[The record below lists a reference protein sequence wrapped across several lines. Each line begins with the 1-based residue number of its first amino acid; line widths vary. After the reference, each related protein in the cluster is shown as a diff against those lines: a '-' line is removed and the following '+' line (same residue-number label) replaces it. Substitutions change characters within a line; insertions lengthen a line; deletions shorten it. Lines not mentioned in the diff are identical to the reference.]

1 MELDEITDI
10 ERLYTHGKEEPTL
23 RRPYAALLERW
34 EDGQD
39 DRETC
44 LRLLFLTWYSCCEPW
59 YLTGLPEDPPP
70 AGRFASI
77 FDRLGGEQTDDPE
90 ILAAVGL
97 MATSFPTAAATRSS
111 GWRPAS
117 AYVSA
122 TDSYRLPRSSIRP
135 ISKVA
140 EHMGGIWPAWRPPC
154 WRSGRPPERGGLPVR
169 PCKFPCS
176 M

>member
-23 RRPYAALLERW
+23 GRPYAALLERW

-97 MATSFPTAAATRSS
+97 MATSFPYCCGDEKQWLATGLRL
-111 GWRPAS
+111 RERYRQLPPAS
-117 AYVSA
+117 QFDPAHFEGRGAYGWYMARMAPSLLEEWKTA
-122 TDSYRLPRSSIRP
+122 
-135 ISKVA
+135 
-140 EHMGGIWPAWRPPC
+140 
-154 WRSGRPPERGGLPVR
+154 
-169 PCKFPCS
+169 
-176 M
+176 